1 MTLLSVTF
9 GLAAA
14 LFLAATAFLACV
26 RMEKG
31 RGRTLLFSA
40 FLICGVWRMG
50 VEMLPEPELIRTA
63 AESGQPVQVRGRI
76 RDIGK
81 KEKTDGTMYTL
92 TLDDS
97 RMDGTVKAGRVL
109 VYIREGDF
117 GDVIPDEL
125 NPGQVVW
132 VKGSISKEEGPR
144 NPGEFDYGM
153 YYRSLSIRARVFGE
167 GIGLLDRRESPC
179 LTWLYRLR
187 LHAGR
192 ILDLTAEPEDAGV
205 YKAAVLG
212 KKGDLDAELR
222 DLYQKNGIAH
232 LLAISGLHVA
242 VIGAGIYG
250 LLRWLGLGFGPAGAA
265 AGVILTGYGFLT
277 GSPASVVR
285 AVIML
290 LCVFLA
296 AYIGRSYDLVSAAC
310 LACMVLLAKSPYLV
324 TQGGFQLS
332 FGAVFSIGVLS
343 ETLISAMKPEHGW
356 QRTVIT
362 SLSIQL
368 GTYPIILYH
377 FYQYPV
383 FGIFLNFLVIPLMTF
398 VIYSGLGGILLG
410 SVSLAAGT
418 VAVGAGHYILAG
430 YRVLCVWCSKLP
442 CYTLIA
448 GRPEIWQVLI
458 YYGVLLSLIYR
469 RNSDKMIR
477 WRQLL
482 AVTALCFCLL
492 LHIPVRGLEVTFL
505 DVGQGDGCFLEMRG
519 CRVLVDG
526 GSSSEKELGKESL
539 EPFLKSRGVGKI
551 DYAIVSHG
559 DADHI
564 SGLVYLLESVPDISI
579 SCLVLP
585 CLSIGDEAYN
595 RLKELAALRGTE
607 VVLMAEG
614 DRLEKGKLMLTCLY
628 PGLSDP
634 AADRNEQSLVVKADY
649 GEFHLLLTGDMSS
662 EGEERL
668 IQRMDRELAGE
679 LAEVQVLKA
688 AHHGSKTSSSQ
699 EFLDAV
705 SPRWAVVSYGENNRY
720 GHPAPEVMERLEKQS
735 CEIWETAKSGA
746 VMLHTDGKQIWW
758 KCEAAK
764 IP

>member
-1 MTLLSVTF
+1 MKIKRPLVYMAGGFVLGEVLTLLSVTF

-14 LFLAATAFLACV
+14 LFLAAAAFLACV

-31 RGRTLLFSA
+31 RGKTLLFSA
-40 FLICGVWRMG
+40 FLICGVWRMS

-63 AESGQPVQVRGRI
+63 AESGQSVQVRGRV

-97 RMDGTVKAGRVL
+97 RMNGTVKAGRVL

-117 GDVIPDEL
+117 GEVIPDEL
-125 NPGQVVW
+125 NPGQVVC
-132 VKGSISKEEGPR
+132 VEGRISKEEGPR

-153 YYRSLSIRARVFGE
+153 YYRSLGIRARVFGE

-212 KKGDLDAELR
+212 EKGDLDAELR
-222 DLYQKNGIAH
+222 DLYRKNGIAH

-250 LLRWLGLGFGPAGAA
+250 LLRRLGLGFGPAGAA
-265 AGVILTGYGFLT
+265 AGVILTGYGILT

-343 ETLISAMKPEHGW
+343 EALISAMKPEHGW

-368 GTYPIILYH
+368 GTYPIILHH
-377 FYQYPV
+377 FYQYPA

-418 VAVGAGHYILAG
+418 VAVGGG
-430 YRVLCVWCSKLP
+430 
-442 CYTLIA
+442 
-448 GRPEIWQVLI
+448 
-458 YYGVLLSLIYR
+458 
-469 RNSDKMIR
+469 
-477 WRQLL
+477 
-482 AVTALCFCLL
+482 AL
-492 LHIPVRGLEVTFL
+492 HTGGL
-505 DVGQGDGCFLEMRG
+505 QSS
-519 CRVLVDG
+519 VLVV
-526 GSSSEKELGKESL
+526 
-539 EPFLKSRGVGKI
+539 F
-551 DYAIVSHG
+551 
-559 DADHI
+559 
-564 SGLVYLLESVPDISI
+564 
-579 SCLVLP
+579 
-585 CLSIGDEAYN
+585 
-595 RLKELAALRGTE
+595 
-607 VVLMAEG
+607 
-614 DRLEKGKLMLTCLY
+614 
-628 PGLSDP
+628 
-634 AADRNEQSLVVKADY
+634 
-649 GEFHLLLTGDMSS
+649 
-662 EGEERL
+662 
-668 IQRMDRELAGE
+668 
-679 LAEVQVLKA
+679 
-688 AHHGSKTSSSQ
+688 
-699 EFLDAV
+699 
-705 SPRWAVVSYGENNRY
+705 
-720 GHPAPEVMERLEKQS
+720 
-735 CEIWETAKSGA
+735 
-746 VMLHTDGKQIWW
+746 
-758 KCEAAK
+758 
-764 IP
+764 